1 MKTTSHLGGRKA
13 HTAKGRRV
21 RYETSTRVRR
31 VRVVVRM
38 TGTFLHAGPAT
49 SSAGAAPVARSGPAG
64 TPDPGP
70 PGTQGRHV
78 RTSCAPS
85 TTAK

>member
-31 VRVVVRM
+31 VGMEIRMVRTLLHGTEVASSAVPVGDRSFAALEGEGRVV
-38 TGTFLHAGPAT
+38 
-49 SSAGAAPVARSGPAG
+49 PAG
-64 TPDPGP
+64 TALP
-70 PGTQGRHV
+70 PPKGVFPRIEV
-78 RTSCAPS
+78 
-85 TTAK
+85 